1 MNTASLSPSPTTHEF
16 QRVTAAPRESFAR
29 HPLVENLAL
38 LTRDGYEYKRISD
51 SIKTEGIIEPLK
63 CVASGNTLLV
73 LDGIHRLQIAED
85 LDLPELPYRLVKKE
99 NILAV
104 ICGSAIRAGWSKS
117 ALAYRMWP
125 IFETLSQNGA
135 GRPKKG
141 NDFPI
146 LSSSEI
152 GEKLGVS
159 EKLIDQAKAAHK
171 YFSGNPKAREEIEP
185 YLLAGVFPLHKV
197 GKSEDDSS
205 KSSPS
210 AAPAV
215 VIAKNLKALPKAFAD
230 YHKMDGDSRQR
241 SRISLIETLLL
252 LPDEVQKAAFEA
264 LDVKL
269 HP

>member
-1 MNTASLSPSPTTHEF
+1 MNATAFLPSESSLTF
-16 QRVTAAPRESFAR
+16 QSAGTAPRAVFAR

-38 LTRDGYEYKRISD
+38 LTREGYEYRRILE
-51 SIKTEGIIEPLK
+51 SIRSEGIIEPLK
-63 CVASGNTLLV
+63 CVAAGDGLLV
-73 LDGIHRLQIAED
+73 LDGIHRLQIAEE
-85 LDLPELPYRLVKKE
+85 LDLSELPYRLVE
-99 NILAV
+99 TDNILAV

-125 IFETLSQNGA
+125 IFETLSRNGA

-146 LSSSEI
+146 LSSFEI

-171 YFSGNPKAREEIEP
+171 FFGCNPKAREEIEP

-197 GKSEDDSS
+197 GKTQDDFSG
-205 KSSPS
+205 SSPDATS
-210 AAPAV
+210 AV
-215 VIAKNLKALPKAFAD
+215 VIAKKLKPLPKAFAD
-230 YHKMDGDSRQR
+230 YDKMDGDSRQR
-241 SRISLIETLLL
+241 SRISLIETLFL
-252 LPDEVQKAAFEA
+252 LPNEVQEAAFEA